1 MNIFDIVE
9 AKKSNISNEDFQKLW
24 DTVTN
29 KHVRAVLKEVSCKL
43 GDRDPNGNEF
53 SKANL
58 QSALKNICCF
68 ESIRF
73 ESYKESAAV
82 LAMIKVIYEQALYLK
97 DPDVVYKELETHF
110 EHYYSLLDKPF

>member
-1 MNIFDIVE
+1 MNIFDVVE
-9 AKKSNISNEDFQKLW
+9 TEKSQISSENFQKLW

-29 KHVRAVLKEVSCKL
+29 KHVRAALREVSCKL
-43 GDRDPNGNEF
+43 GDRDPTGNEF

-73 ESYKESAAV
+73 DAYKESV
-82 LAMIKVIYEQALYLK
+82 PVVAMVKVIYEQALYLK
-97 DPDVVYKELETHF
+97 DPDTVYKELETHF
-110 EHYYSLLDKPF
+110 QRYCSLLV